1 MKCKERKAGRGEERC
16 VTMNLKKPIDYAIE
30 ACETMMRLYS
40 AEELPPE
47 GRFHYHQGVFLSGM
61 CKTAALCGES
71 RYLEYAG
78 AWLHSVFS
86 PDGSRILHYD
96 HADLDDIQPGIL
108 LYPLWD
114 ATGEDFYRAA
124 MDAVMAQVPDIP
136 RCECGGFYHK
146 VRCTGQMWLD
156 GLYMVCPFIAEYAR
170 RFDRPELMELAV
182 KEILLMDKNN
192 RDPETGLWFHAWD
205 ETGQEKWANPETG
218 CSGEFWGRSMGWV
231 PVAIL
236 DVMEQLSMEQLSI
249 GHKAA
254 EEDTAAKDSG
264 ASSLQADSRCQRLA
278 GIVRDLLEALS
289 RYQNADGRWYQVV
302 NKPEQPGNWLENS
315 CSCLYAAAM
324 ARGVR
329 IGVLDRTYLERA
341 RKAFAGVIGSL
352 TWQGEDIQIGNVCI
366 GTGVGD
372 YDFYC
377 ARPVHVN
384 DLHGV
389 GAFLLMCT
397 ELQAALDGE
406 KELSGEG

>member
-1 MKCKERKAGRGEERC
+1 
-16 VTMNLKKPIDYAIE
+16 MNLKKPIDYARE
-30 ACETMMRLYS
+30 ACETMIRLYP
-40 AEELPPE
+40 AEELPPR

-71 RYLEYAG
+71 RYLDYTG

-96 HADLDDIQPGIL
+96 HGDLDDIQPGIL

-114 ATGEDFYRAA
+114 ATGDSFYRTA
-124 MDAVMAQVPDIP
+124 MDTVMAQIPDIP

-156 GLYMVCPFIAEYAR
+156 GLYMSCPFIAEYAR
-170 RFDRPELMELAV
+170 RFERPELMDLAV
-182 KEILLMDKNN
+182 QEILLMEKNN
-192 RDPETGLWFHAWD
+192 RDPHTGLWYHAWD
-205 ETGQEKWANPETG
+205 ETGQQEWADPDTG
-218 CSGEFWGRSMGWV
+218 CSREFWGRSMGWV

-236 DVMEQLSMEQLSI
+236 DVMEQMP
-249 GHKAA
+249 
-254 EEDTAAKDSG
+254 
-264 ASSLQADSRCQRLA
+264 ADPRRDRLA
-278 GIVRDLLEALS
+278 DMVKNLLEALS
-289 RYQNADGRWYQVV
+289 RYQSADGRWYQVL
-302 NKPEQPGNWLENS
+302 NKPGQPGNWLENS

-329 IGVLDRTYLERA
+329 KGVLEQSYLERA
-341 RKAFAGVIGSL
+341 QRAFSGVADSL

-384 DLHGV
+384 DLHGM
-389 GAFLLMCT
+389 GAFLLMCA
-397 ELQAALDGE
+397 ELQAALDTGG
-406 KELSGEG
+406 STFI

>member
-1 MKCKERKAGRGEERC
+1 MD
-16 VTMNLKKPIDYAIE
+16 LKKPIAYAQE
-30 ACETMMRLYS
+30 ACETMMRLYP
-40 AEELPPE
+40 AEELPPK

-71 RYLEYAG
+71 RYTDYAG

-86 PDGSRILHYD
+86 PDGSRILQYD

-114 ATGEDFYRAA
+114 ATGDAFYRTA

-156 GLYMVCPFIAEYAR
+156 GLYMACPFIAEYAR
-170 RFDRPELMELAV
+170 RFERPELMDLAV
-182 KEILLMDKNN
+182 QEILLMRKNN
-192 RDPETGLWFHAWD
+192 RDPQTGLWYHAWD
-205 ETGQEKWANPETG
+205 ETRQTEWADPETG
-218 CSGEFWGRSMGWV
+218 CSSEFWGRSMGWV

-236 DVMEQLSMEQLSI
+236 DVMEQLAQMPGEQPDREGSRYQQL
-249 GHKAA
+249 AA
-254 EEDTAAKDSG
+254 
-264 ASSLQADSRCQRLA
+264 
-278 GIVRDLLEALS
+278 IVKDLLEALS
-289 RYQNADGRWYQVV
+289 RYQSPDGRWYQVV
-302 NKPEQPGNWLENS
+302 NKPEKPGNWLENS

-329 IGVLDRTYLERA
+329 RGVLDASWLERA
-341 RKAFAGVIGSL
+341 GRAFSGVVGSL
-352 TWQGEDIQIGNVCI
+352 TWQGENIQIGNVCI

-397 ELQAALDGE
+397 ELQAALDDGGIE
-406 KELSGEG
+406 YVK

>member
-1 MKCKERKAGRGEERC
+1 
-16 VTMNLKKPIDYAIE
+16 MNLKNPIDYAKA
-30 ACETMMRLYS
+30 ACETMIRMYP
-40 AEELPPE
+40 AKELPPV

-71 RYLEYAG
+71 RYLDYAG
-78 AWLHSVFS
+78 EWLHSVFS
-86 PDGSRILHYD
+86 PDGSEILHYD

-114 ATGEDFYRAA
+114 ATGEDFYRTA
-124 MDAVMAQVPDIP
+124 MDTVMAQVPDIP

-156 GLYMVCPFIAEYAR
+156 GLYMACPFIAEYGR
-170 RFDRPELMELAV
+170 RFERPELTELAV
-182 KEILLMDKNN
+182 REILLMEKNN
-192 RDPETGLWFHAWD
+192 RDPETGLWYHAWD
-205 ETGQEKWANPETG
+205 ETRQQQWADPDTG
-218 CSGEFWGRSMGWV
+218 CSREFWGRSMGWV

-236 DVMEQLSMEQLSI
+236 DVMEQLAMGNKPGEKD
-249 GHKAA
+249 KAA
-254 EEDTAAKDSG
+254 GNSG
-264 ASSLQADSRCQRLA
+264 EPALQADSRYSRLA
-278 GIVRDLLEALS
+278 HIVKDLLEALS
-289 RYQNADGRWYQVV
+289 GYQSAEGRWYQVV
-302 NKPEQPGNWLENS
+302 NKPGQPGNWLENS

-329 IGVLDRTYLERA
+329 RGVLDPSYLERA
-341 RKAFAGVIGSL
+341 RLAFAGVTESL

-389 GAFLLMCT
+389 GAFLLMCA
-397 ELQAALDGE
+397 ELQAALDE
-406 KELSGEG
+406 ESKP

>member
-1 MKCKERKAGRGEERC
+1 MD
-16 VTMNLKKPIDYAIE
+16 LKKPIAYARE
-30 ACETMMRLYS
+30 ACETMMRLYP
-40 AEELPPE
+40 AEELPPR
-47 GRFHYHQGVFLSGM
+47 GHFHYHQGVFLSGM

-71 RYLEYAG
+71 RYLDYVG

-86 PDGSRILHYD
+86 PDGSRILQYD

-114 ATGEDFYRAA
+114 ATGDSFYRTA
-124 MDAVMAQVPDIP
+124 MDTVLAQVPDIP

-156 GLYMVCPFIAEYAR
+156 GLYMACPFIAEYAR
-170 RFDRPELMELAV
+170 RFRKPELMDLAV
-182 KEILLMDKNN
+182 QEILLMRKNN
-192 RDPETGLWFHAWD
+192 RDSRTGLWYHVWD
-205 ETGQEKWANPETG
+205 ETRQMKWADPDTG
-218 CSGEFWGRSMGWV
+218 CSPEFWGRSIGWV

-236 DVMEQLSMEQLSI
+236 DVMEQIEFPA
-249 GHKAA
+249 G
-254 EEDTAAKDSG
+254 ET
-264 ASSLQADSRCQRLA
+264 DSRYEQLA
-278 GIVRDLLEALS
+278 GIVKDLLEALS
-289 RYQNADGRWYQVV
+289 RYQSDDGRWYQVV

-329 IGVLDRTYLERA
+329 KGLLDSSWLERA
-341 RKAFAGVIGSL
+341 SRAFSGVTDTL

-377 ARPVHVN
+377 ARPVHIN
-384 DLHGV
+384 DLHAV

-397 ELQAALDGE
+397 ELQAALDDCAGGF
-406 KELSGEG
+406 L

>member
-1 MKCKERKAGRGEERC
+1 MD
-16 VTMNLKKPIDYAIE
+16 LKKPISYAQE
-30 ACETMMRLYS
+30 ACETLMRLYP
-40 AEELPPE
+40 AEDLPPK

-71 RYLEYAG
+71 RYMDYVG

-86 PDGSRILHYD
+86 PDGSRILQYD

-114 ATGEDFYRAA
+114 ATGDSFYRTA

-146 VRCTGQMWLD
+146 VRCVGQMWLD
-156 GLYMVCPFIAEYAR
+156 GLYMACPFIAEYAR
-170 RFDRPELMELAV
+170 RFRRPDLMDLAV
-182 KEILLMDKNN
+182 QEILLMRKNN
-192 RDPETGLWFHAWD
+192 RDSKTGLWYHAWD
-205 ETGQEKWANPETG
+205 ETGKMSWANPDTG
-218 CSGEFWGRSMGWV
+218 CSAEFWGRSMGWV

-236 DVMEQLSMEQLSI
+236 DVMEQLEQMP
-249 GHKAA
+249 G
-254 EEDTAAKDSG
+254 EQSG
-264 ASSLQADSRCQRLA
+264 GADSRYEQLA
-278 GIVRDLLEALS
+278 DFVKDLLEALS
-289 RYQNADGRWYQVV
+289 RYQSPDGRWYQVV

-329 IGVLDRTYLERA
+329 RGLLDSSWLERA
-341 RKAFAGVIGSL
+341 QRAFSGVVDSL

-384 DLHGV
+384 DLHAV

-397 ELQAALDGE
+397 ELQAALDDSAIE
-406 KELSGEG
+406 

>member
-1 MKCKERKAGRGEERC
+1 MD
-16 VTMNLKKPIDYAIE
+16 LKTPIAYAQE
-30 ACETMMRLYS
+30 ACETLMRLYP
-40 AEELPPE
+40 AEELPPK
-47 GRFHYHQGVFLSGM
+47 GHFHYHQGVFLSGM

-71 RYLEYAG
+71 RYLDYVG

-86 PDGSRILHYD
+86 SDGSNILQYD

-114 ATGEDFYRAA
+114 ATGDSFYRTA
-124 MDAVMAQVPDIP
+124 MDTVLAQVPDIP

-156 GLYMVCPFIAEYAR
+156 GLYMACPFIAEYAS
-170 RFDRPELMELAV
+170 RFGRPELMDLAV
-182 KEILLMDKNN
+182 QEILLMRKNN
-192 RDPETGLWFHAWD
+192 RDSRTGLWYHAWD
-205 ETGQEKWANPETG
+205 ETRQKEWADPDTG
-218 CSGEFWGRSMGWV
+218 CSPEFWGRSMGWV

-236 DVMEQLSMEQLSI
+236 DVMEQLPTE
-249 GHKAA
+249 
-254 EEDTAAKDSG
+254 
-264 ASSLQADSRCQRLA
+264 SSFREDSRYAQLA
-278 GIVRDLLEALS
+278 DIVRDLLEALS
-289 RYQNADGRWYQVV
+289 RYQSADGRWYQVV

-329 IGVLDRTYLERA
+329 RGILDPSYLERA
-341 RKAFAGVIGSL
+341 RHAFSGVVSTL

-384 DLHGV
+384 DLHAV

-397 ELQAALDGE
+397 ELQAALDDGAGRME
-406 KELSGEG
+406 ASV

>member
-1 MKCKERKAGRGEERC
+1 
-16 VTMNLKKPIDYAIE
+16 MNVKTPIAYAQE
-30 ACETMMRLYS
+30 ACETLMRLYP
-40 AEELPPE
+40 AEELPPK
-47 GRFHYHQGVFLSGM
+47 GHFHYHQGVFLSGM

-71 RYLEYAG
+71 RYLDYVG
-78 AWLHSVFS
+78 AWLRSVFS
-86 PDGSRILHYD
+86 PDGSRILQYD

-114 ATGEDFYRAA
+114 ATGDSFYRTA
-124 MDAVMAQVPDIP
+124 MDTVLAQVPDIP

-156 GLYMVCPFIAEYAR
+156 GLYMACPFIAEYAR
-170 RFDRPELMELAV
+170 RFGRPELMDLAV
-182 KEILLMDKNN
+182 QEILLMRNNN
-192 RDPETGLWFHAWD
+192 RDSRTGLWYHAWD
-205 ETGQEKWANPETG
+205 ETRQKEWTDPDTG
-218 CSGEFWGRSMGWV
+218 CSPEFWGRSMGWV

-236 DVMEQLSMEQLSI
+236 DVMEQLP
-249 GHKAA
+249 A
-254 EEDTAAKDSG
+254 E
-264 ASSLQADSRCQRLA
+264 SSVREDSRYVQLA
-278 GIVRDLLEALS
+278 DIVKDLLEALS
-289 RYQNADGRWYQVV
+289 RYQSADGRWYQVV

-329 IGVLDRTYLERA
+329 RGVLDSSYLERA
-341 RKAFAGVIGSL
+341 RSAFSGVVSTL

-384 DLHGV
+384 DLHAV

-397 ELQAALDGE
+397 ELQAAMDDVAGRTE
-406 KELSGEG
+406 ASV